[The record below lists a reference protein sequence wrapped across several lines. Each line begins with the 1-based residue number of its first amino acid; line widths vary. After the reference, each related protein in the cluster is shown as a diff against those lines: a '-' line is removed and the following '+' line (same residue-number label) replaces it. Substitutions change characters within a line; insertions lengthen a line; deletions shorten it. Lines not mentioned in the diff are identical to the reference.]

1 MYRIYYIKKNYMFRH
16 LTLAIFRL
24 GNEKKKLSVCN
35 SDEFRGWQIGRS
47 LEARLCCVVYPA
59 LLPLMRTPRLPV
71 VDWTYAPADLNTRP
85 FRRKTKSC
93 FCACA
98 ITFQLASTMRCCMQ
112 AGRNK
117 TACAERNH
125 SAIYT
130 THYANSP
137 VQQHWA
143 LNASCV
149 LSFFLSFFLS
159 PTSSTYSLQAYMV
172 TAAPDR
178 THTPHLGTGL
188 LWTSDQLNTGASSK
202 QHTTL
207 TTDIHAPGGIRT
219 RSSSKRASAIW
230 RLRPRGHRDRLE
242 CFLVNEMP
250 HSRLVCPTSL
260 PGSRPECTSIGHAP
274 KHLATLSTLR
284 GFGHWCWLVDD
295 PLSYHVITSLATVCL
310 QPSAFVSDLQF
321 VSAMGNRPLRPPDLC
336 ARSAP
341 VSIQITYVP
350 A

>member
-149 LSFFLSFFLS
+149 LSFFLSFSVRPLL
-159 PTSSTYSLQAYMV
+159 PTHCRRIWLLLHLIALTHHIWVQDSSGRVISSTQGPLAS
-172 TAAPDR
+172 
-178 THTPHLGTGL
+178 
-188 LWTSDQLNTGASSK
+188 NT
-202 QHTTL
+202 Q
-207 TTDIHAPGGIRT
+207 
-219 RSSSKRASAIW
+219 
-230 RLRPRGHRDRLE
+230 
-242 CFLVNEMP
+242 
-250 HSRLVCPTSL
+250 HSRQTSM
-260 PGSRPECTSIGHAP
+260 PPA
-274 KHLATLSTLR
+274 
-284 GFGHWCWLVDD
+284 GFG
-295 PLSYHVITSLATVCL
+295 LAVAASERP
-310 QPSAFVSDLQF
+310 QSDALDRAATGIG
-321 VSAMGNRPLRPPDLC
+321 SNA
-336 ARSAP
+336 S
-341 VSIQITYVP
+341 
-350 A
+350 